1 MSSKQA
7 LIAKIKEH
15 KDQLEKEKQEKD
27 NQNLRFSE
35 SIKSLYLQLRTTLSD
50 IDGVTT
56 SNVPADSFISEVDE
70 PSFQI
75 VLLGKKVEFIPL
87 EVGGARGLKVLGLYD
102 RELFFRPT
110 ADANWEANDDRS
122 GNAIRFS
129 EGTLFERLIA
139 LVPSKPTGN

>member
-1 MSSKQA
+1 MSSRQA

-35 SIKSLYLQLRTTLSD
+35 SIKSLYLQLRTALSD

-75 VLLGKKVEFIPL
+75 VMLGKKVEFIPL
-87 EVGGARGLKVLGLYD
+87 EVGGTRGLKVLGLYD

-139 LVPSKPTGN
+139 LVPFKPTGN